1 MNNQLK
7 LFDVKWVSHTGGPS
21 PYDNNARTE
30 LFLMGCKKARLGI
43 PCKGCFNQEL
53 WADIA
58 DARLLNPESMA
69 NHIAKFA
76 PNKFITIVGGEPLD
90 QIGGLAD
97 LCFFLKQK
105 GFHVLVFTHFVLNDI
120 LLNAGIFEEPNAY
133 TKFLKNIDVLV
144 DGEYDEAERI
154 YDEEKPDGLHNA
166 VGSGNQ
172 IIWDFHE
179 YNKGNRDTVEG
190 IPARH
195 LLSLAVTKDG
205 ELHYLLKD
213 EDYVT
218 LEANMTMEKSA
229 CVTDSA
235 V

>member
-1 MNNQLK
+1 MNNRLK
-7 LFDVKWVSHTGGPS
+7 LFDVKWTSHTAGPS

-30 LFLMGCKKARLGI
+30 LFLMGCEKARLGV
-43 PCKGCFNQEL
+43 PCKGCFNPRL

-58 DARLLNPESMA
+58 DARLLNPEDMA
-69 NHIAKFA
+69 EHIAKFA
-76 PNKFITIVGGEPLD
+76 LNKFITIVGGEPLD

-97 LCFFLKQK
+97 LCYFLKQK
-105 GFHVLVFTHFVLNDI
+105 GFHILVFTHYILKDI
-120 LLNAGIFEEPNAY
+120 LINVDIFEEPNAY
-133 TKFLKNIDVLV
+133 TKFLHNIDVLV
-144 DGEYDEAERI
+144 DGEYIAEERI
-154 YDEEKPDGLHNA
+154 YDEDLSDGLHNA

-179 YNKGNRDTVEG
+179 YNKGNSSQVEG

-213 EDYVT
+213 EAYKV
-218 LEANMTMEKSA
+218 
-229 CVTDSA
+229 VSA
-235 V
+235 VVDKAADNLAIDIAG